1 VTPVLDE
8 PVIAPLSP
16 PATAPA
22 TTDAVA
28 VICAYNEAAHIE
40 AVVRGAQKHVPVV
53 VVDDG
58 SRDKT
63 AEIASRAGAWVLRKE
78 RNAGKGAALVTGFRW
93 AVRSGFKAA
102 VCLDGDGQHDTEEI
116 PKFLDLWRLG
126 HQAVFGNRMTDV
138 SSMPAAR
145 LAVNRLMGTTVST
158 MAGYRIADPQCGFRL
173 YSAGCLRSLRV
184 KTVRYDA
191 EAEIAV
197 QVARAGYRIVSI
209 PVRTIYTAAL
219 RSKIRP
225 VIDTIRFLRIV
236 VYYSMVRHPDWKGTP
251 PV

>member
-1 VTPVLDE
+1 MIPLLDA
-8 PVIAPLSP
+8 PVIP
-16 PATAPA
+16 PKSRQAAAPA
-22 TTDAVA
+22 TTEAVA
-28 VICAYNEAAHIE
+28 VVCAYNEAAHIE
-40 AVVRGAQKHVPVV
+40 AVVRGASKHVPVV

-58 SRDKT
+58 SRDET
-63 AEIASRAGAWVLRKE
+63 AEIASRTGAWVLRKPK
-78 RNAGKGAALVTGFRW
+78 NAGKGAALVTGFRW
-93 AVRSGFKAA
+93 AVRNGYKAV

-126 HQAVFGNRMTDV
+126 HQAVFGNRMQDV
-138 SSMPAAR
+138 TTMPAVR

-158 MAGYRIADPQCGFRL
+158 LAGYRIADPQCGFRL

-197 QVARAGYRIVSI
+197 QVARAGYKVVSI
-209 PVRTIYTAAL
+209 PVRTIYQAAIK
-219 RSKIRP
+219 SKIRP
-225 VIDTIRFLRIV
+225 LIDTIRFLRIV

>member
-1 VTPVLDE
+1 MPPVLDT
-8 PVIAPLSP
+8 PVIAPTTR
-16 PATAPA
+16 PAVAPS

-28 VICAYNEAAHIE
+28 IVCAYNEAAHIE
-40 AVVRGAQKHVPVV
+40 AVVLGASQFVPVV

-58 SRDKT
+58 SRDNT
-63 AEIASRAGAWVLRKE
+63 AEVASRAGAWVLRKPK
-78 RNAGKGAALVTGFRW
+78 NAGKGAALVTGFRW
-93 AVRSGFKAA
+93 AVNSGYKAA
-102 VCLDGDGQHDTEEI
+102 VCLDGDGQHDTGEI

-126 HQAVFGNRMTDV
+126 HQAIFGNRMTDV
-138 SSMPAAR
+138 RTMPPAR

-158 MAGYRIADPQCGFRL
+158 LAGYRIDDPQCGFRL
-173 YSAGCLRSLRV
+173 YSAGCMKSLRV

-209 PVRTIYTAAL
+209 PVKTIYQAAIK
-219 RSKIRP
+219 SKIRP
-225 VIDTIRFLRIV
+225 IIDTYRFLRIV

-251 PV
+251 PL

>member
-1 VTPVLDE
+1 MTPVLDA
-8 PVIAPLSP
+8 PVIAPQSP
-16 PATAPA
+16 PAVAPA
-22 TTDAVA
+22 TTEAVA

-40 AVVRGAQKHVPVV
+40 AVVRGALKHVPVV

-58 SRDKT
+58 SRDGT
-63 AEIASRAGAWVLRKE
+63 AEVASRAGAWVLRKE

-93 AVRSGFKAA
+93 AVRSGYKAV

-138 SSMPAAR
+138 STMPAAR

-197 QVARAGYRIVSI
+197 QVARAGYKIVSI
-209 PVRTIYTAAL
+209 PVRTIYTSVL